1 MTRPPSSG
9 DYYLRVASDPAVSKP
24 DESLGRC
31 YPVAQEGRPAVKR
44 GPRSCCH
51 GRIDR
56 LCVSATWGPM
66 QTCLEFGPHVPFP
79 APDRWIISV
88 LSLNPI
94 RNGVSAPSGGV
105 LQESGIVL
113 ACPTMMHPVQMG
125 ILLRLHRG
133 G

>member
-1 MTRPPSSG
+1 
-9 DYYLRVASDPAVSKP
+9 
-24 DESLGRC
+24 
-31 YPVAQEGRPAVKR
+31 
-44 GPRSCCH
+44 
-51 GRIDR
+51 
-56 LCVSATWGPM
+56 M

-94 RNGVSAPSGGV
+94 RNGVSAPFGGV

-113 ACPTMMHPVQMG
+113 ACPTMMRPAQTS

-133 G
+133 GENETEIVFRRLLGSRYLPYMEKEEGTQGLRVNTNLLLL

>member
-1 MTRPPSSG
+1 
-9 DYYLRVASDPAVSKP
+9 
-24 DESLGRC
+24 
-31 YPVAQEGRPAVKR
+31 
-44 GPRSCCH
+44 
-51 GRIDR
+51 
-56 LCVSATWGPM
+56 M

-94 RNGVSAPSGGV
+94 RNGVSAPFGGV

-113 ACPTMMHPVQMG
+113 ACPTMMHLVQTS

-133 G
+133 GENETENVFGRLLASRYLPYMNHLEKEEGSQGLRVNTNLLL